1 MDSNPKRGMMVKCAQ
16 RSEAIRVL
24 VVEDETI
31 IAMDLQ
37 GILKQFGY
45 EVCRVVSSG
54 EESIR
59 TAKRCRP
66 DVVLM
71 DIKLRGSMNGITAA
85 KHIRSDLEIP
95 VVYLTAYSDPYTM
108 NTINASEQEGFIY
121 KPFEERQL
129 RKALKKALVA
139 SA

>member
-1 MDSNPKRGMMVKCAQ
+1 MESDRKKGMMVDTAQ
-16 RSEAIRVL
+16 KSETIRVL

-59 TAKRCRP
+59 TAKRYRP

-95 VVYLTAYSDPYTM
+95 VIYLTAYSDPYTM
-108 NTINASEQEGFIY
+108 NSVNASEPEGYIY

-139 SA
+139 TA